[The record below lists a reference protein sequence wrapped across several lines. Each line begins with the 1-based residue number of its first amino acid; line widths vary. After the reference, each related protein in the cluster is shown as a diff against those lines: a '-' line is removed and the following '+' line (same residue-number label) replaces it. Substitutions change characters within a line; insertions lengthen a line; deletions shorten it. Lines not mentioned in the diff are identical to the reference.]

1 MTAYSKRKK
10 LFIGI
15 GVFCGLLLLVI
26 IGAALY
32 LGSGPGQQM
41 VRNRINQ
48 AIPGEIAWD
57 ALRISPFSGRV
68 ELTDAVVSGPE
79 GEKIISADRLFL
91 NLSTAALARGV
102 VSVETAKLDRPRVW
116 LETNESGDLNLTRA
130 FTAAPAEGE
139 TPKET
144 PQEDGFIGNIRVD
157 DLQLT
162 DGFFQYRMDPGDG
175 QKNQITLTN
184 INFSVQDGNLNEKTG
199 RIRLSMG
206 DGEVDMGGVHT
217 RLERFRVETA
227 LQDGQLTPLEVDI
240 QTDGPSLQVSGDVNR
255 LFAEPEVD
263 LRLDL
268 DLDLADLN
276 PMLQSDT
283 DLSGPLQ
290 LTLTA
295 SGPPKN
301 PNAFLSVTYGGG
313 ELAGIPVE
321 QITLESRLQDRV
333 VAIEKLALASVL
345 GDIAGE
351 GAIDL
356 EKAFPNGLLNA
367 PTDADAV
374 SYKLALK
381 GTGAALNRLPWT
393 KDILAGDV
401 RTRIDLKG
409 SGISPR
415 TMTAQADLDLS
426 SENFAI
432 QEVLSPIP
440 VKLTGKADFA
450 DGKITVTPLDLNTR
464 ETLIRLNGDYD
475 LSANALDMN
484 LRVETPDLAQILTPL
499 QVPGFSGKATLSAD
513 VFGPV
518 VQLAVDTDLQGK
530 NVRFED
536 TAIGDVSLDAVLQ
549 KSGLLDI
556 AGLTVQ
562 NRGSHLTL
570 SGTLRLFDNGFAHF
584 NPAMP
589 AELNIAFQ
597 DLAARDF
604 VETIG
609 FKGSLTGNLDL
620 AGRLLAPSADLSL
633 SGDELAW
640 GDTRIGDLNTDLTL
654 IDGTLHLKTARLV
667 NRRSQAAVS
676 GTAQLLNPETMKPL
690 DNPTFDLKLDRTTV
704 FLSDF
709 MNAASGKLSLA
720 ARAEGSL
727 QAPKATMAVQ
737 GEDLAAA
744 DTRIG
749 NLEADLALDR
759 GLLTI
764 RKMALRNQQS
774 ALRIS
779 GAARL
784 LDSDTLQPLENPAFD
799 IRIEDGTV
807 YLADF
812 RKDLQGTLSLQGGAR
827 GDLKGPAAR
836 VMLQGENLAAQGHPI
851 GDLKAELQFA
861 DGRLRLT
868 PFALQNGDSNLNI
881 TGTAQLLDPKTLA
894 PLKDPEFD
902 LQVADGDVY
911 LQDFIQGMTGRL
923 ALKGD
928 LGGSFF
934 HPQGTITLTGDQLD
948 LGVQKLDGIQLESR
962 LDGEKVHVEPF
973 LIAMAPGEN
982 IRTDGWVSLQKR
994 YDLRTHTDGVSLN
1007 RIGPLKDQDFGN
1019 GKIAF
1024 NLAGQGSFEEPRLDG
1039 EITLFGVRINE
1050 QTLEDLKLEMEI
1062 QDQVARITG
1071 NLNFDLNAEYHL
1083 ESRQF
1088 SLTAWFKET
1097 DLAPYFRLAG
1107 RDEMAGTITGRL
1119 EANGNADAPE
1129 KIRASTDLSRLSISM
1144 EGTELIRTRD
1154 FQASF
1159 EEGRIALP
1167 ENRLVLLEDGYL
1179 DLQGSGSL
1187 DGGLSLAAQGNIPV
1201 RVAEAFAPDLTGFT
1215 GDIGLSARLEGSLE
1229 KPDIEADIVLKKI
1242 GLTVPELMQ
1251 KLHDLNGRIQITQGA
1266 VTLNDI
1272 QGKLDDG
1279 RFSLGGSIELKD
1291 FQPGRAKL
1299 EFSARTLPL
1308 QVPDTLNLLLNTD
1321 LTLEGTPDKSR
1332 LSGEV
1337 VLLDGLYYK
1346 DVKLNLLQKIGDI
1359 GQRTRQTSAPRE
1371 TEPIDAPYL
1380 KNLALDIA
1388 VQYRNPLMV
1397 DNNMALLSLKP
1408 ALRIQGGLNQP
1419 RVSGRAEIAEGTISY
1434 QNTEFDV
1441 KKGVVDF
1448 VNPYRIEPSIDV
1460 AAVSDVRKWTIT
1472 LHISGTPDNLNFK
1485 LSSDPPEED
1494 ADILSL
1500 LALGKTTR
1508 ELVKGD
1514 GGGSRSPKELL
1525 TGIVSNKFQED
1536 IKKSTGLDVE
1546 FDYTEGEGGTN
1557 GEEDAEDEIRVTVG
1571 KELSRRVTVKY
1582 GVERRG
1588 GETVQKATTEYKL
1601 LENLLMS
1608 AFQDTEGDFGGEL
1621 QFRLEFR

>member
-1 MTAYSKRKK
+1 M
-10 LFIGI
+10 
-15 GVFCGLLLLVI
+15 I

-32 LGSGPGQQM
+32 LGSAPGQRM
-41 VRNRINQ
+41 VRNRING

-57 ALRISPFSGRV
+57 GLRISPFGGRL
-68 ELTDAVVSGPE
+68 ELTGAVVSGPD
-79 GEKIISADRLFL
+79 GAKIISADRLFL
-91 NLSTAALARGV
+91 NISTAALARGV
-102 VSVETAKLDRPRVW
+102 ISIETAELDRPRVW
-116 LETNESGDLNLTRA
+116 LERYESGDLNLARA
-130 FTAAPAEGE
+130 FTEARAEGE
-139 TPKET
+139 ASKET
-144 PQEDGFIGNIRVD
+144 QEKDGFFDDVVVD
-157 DLQLT
+157 DFHLT
-162 DGFFQYRMDPGDG
+162 DGFFQYRMDPGNG
-175 QKNQITLTN
+175 QKNQITLGN
-184 INFSVQDGNLNEKTG
+184 IDFSIRDGHLNEKTG

-206 DGEVDMGGVHT
+206 NGEIEMGGVHT

-227 LQDGQLTPLEVDI
+227 LQDGRLTPLEVDI

-276 PMLQSDT
+276 PMLQLDNG
-283 DLSGPLQ
+283 LSGPLQ

-295 SGPPKN
+295 FGPSQNPK
-301 PNAFLSVTYGGG
+301 AILSVTYGGG
-313 ELAGIPVE
+313 ELAGIPVD
-321 QITLESRLQDRV
+321 QVDVESRLEDRV

-345 GDIAGE
+345 GKITGE

-356 EKAFPNGLLNA
+356 RKAFPNGLLSA
-367 PTDADAV
+367 PTDMDAL
-374 SYKLALK
+374 SYQLGLK
-381 GTGAALNRLPWT
+381 GTGTALNRLPWT
-393 KDILAGDV
+393 EDVLAGDI
-401 RTRIDLKG
+401 RTRIDLEG
-409 SGISPR
+409 SGISSQ
-415 TMTAQADLDLS
+415 TLTARADLDLS
-426 SENFAI
+426 SENFAV
-432 QEVLSPIP
+432 QDVLSPIP

-450 DGKITVTPLDLNTR
+450 DGAITLTPLDLNTR

-484 LRVETPDLAQILTPL
+484 LRVKTPVLAQILTPL

-513 VFGPV
+513 VSGPV
-518 VQLAVDTDLQGK
+518 AQPAVDTHLQSE

-536 TAIGDVSLDAVLQ
+536 IAIGDVSLNAVLQ

-562 NRGSHLTL
+562 NQGSHLTL
-570 SGTLRLFDNGFAHF
+570 SGSLRLFDNGFAHF

-597 DLAARDF
+597 DLEARDF
-604 VETIG
+604 VETID
-609 FKGSLTGNLDL
+609 FQGSLAGNLDL
-620 AGRLLAPSADLSL
+620 SGRLLAPSADLSL

-654 IDGTLHLKTARLV
+654 ADGTLHLKTARLV

-676 GTAQLLNPETMKPL
+676 GTAQLFNPETMTPL
-690 DNPTFDLKLDRTTV
+690 ENPTFDLELDRSTV

-709 MNAASGKLSLA
+709 MNAASGELFLS

-727 QAPKATMAVQ
+727 QAPTATLAVR
-737 GEDLAAA
+737 GKNLSAA

-749 NLEADLALDR
+749 NLEADLALAR

-764 RKMALRNQQS
+764 RELALRNQQS

-779 GAARL
+779 GTAQL

-799 IRIEDGTV
+799 IAIEEGAV
-807 YLADF
+807 HLADF
-812 RKDLQGTLSLQGGAR
+812 RKDLQGTLTLQGGAR

-836 VMLQGENLAAQGHPI
+836 VMLQGDDLAAQGRPI
-851 GDLKAELQFA
+851 GDLKAELRFA

-868 PFALQNGDSNLNI
+868 PFSLENGDSNLNI
-881 TGTAQLLDPKTLA
+881 TATAQLLDPKTLT

-902 LQVADGDVY
+902 LQVTDGALY
-911 LQDFIQGMTGRL
+911 LQDFIEGMTGRL

-928 LGGSFF
+928 LGGSFN
-934 HPQGTITLTGDQLD
+934 HPQGTIALAGEQLD
-948 LGVQKLDGIQLESR
+948 LGVQKLDEVQLESR
-962 LDGEKVHVEPF
+962 LDGEKVHMEPF

-982 IRTDGWVSLQKR
+982 IRTDGWISFQKR

-1007 RIGPLKDQDFGN
+1007 RIGPLEDQEFGN

-1024 NLAGQGSFEEPRLDG
+1024 NIAGEGSFKKPRLDG

-1050 QTLEDLKLEMEI
+1050 QSLEELKLEMEI

-1083 ESRQF
+1083 ESREF
-1088 SLTAWFKET
+1088 SLTALFKET
-1097 DLAPYFRLAG
+1097 DLTPYFRLAG
-1107 RDEMAGTITGRL
+1107 RDEMTGRITGKL
-1119 EANGNADAPE
+1119 EATGNAAAPE
-1129 KIRASTDLSRLSISM
+1129 KIRASTDLPRLSISM
-1144 EGTELIRTRD
+1144 KGRELMQTRD
-1154 FQASF
+1154 FRASF
-1159 EEGRIALP
+1159 EEGRITLP

-1215 GDIGLSARLEGSLE
+1215 GDVGLSARLEGSLE
-1229 KPDIEADIVLKKI
+1229 KPDLEADIVLKQI

-1251 KLHDLNGRIQITQGA
+1251 KLHDLNGRIEITQEA
-1266 VTLNDI
+1266 VTLNEI
-1272 QGKLDDG
+1272 EGKLDDG
-1279 RFSLGGSIELKD
+1279 RFRLAGNIELKD
-1291 FQPGRAKL
+1291 FQPGRAQV
-1299 EFSARTLPL
+1299 EFSARTLPIE
-1308 QVPDTLNLLLNTD
+1308 VPDTLNLLLNTD
-1321 LTLEGTPDKSR
+1321 LTLEGAPDKSR

-1371 TEPIDAPYL
+1371 TEPIEAPYL
-1380 KNLALDIA
+1380 KNLALDIT
-1388 VQYRNPLMV
+1388 VQSRNPLMV
-1397 DNNMALLSLKP
+1397 DNNVALLSLKP
-1408 ALRIQGGLNQP
+1408 ALRIQGGLNRP

-1448 VNPYRIEPSIDV
+1448 VNPYRIEPTIDV

-1472 LHISGTPDNLNFK
+1472 LHISGAPDNLNFK

-1508 ELVKGD
+1508 ELVQGD

-1525 TGIVSNKFQED
+1525 AGIVSNRFQED

-1546 FDYTEGEGGTN
+1546 FDYKEGEN
-1557 GEEDAEDEIRVTVG
+1557 GKTGEADEEDEIRVTVG

>member
-1 MTAYSKRKK
+1 MAAYSKRSKF
-10 LFIGI
+10 FIGI
-15 GVFCGLLLLVI
+15 GVFCGLILLAI
-26 IGAALY
+26 TGAALY
-32 LGSGPGQQM
+32 LGSDPGQRM
-41 VRNRINQ
+41 VRNRING

-57 ALRISPFSGRV
+57 GLRISPFGGRV
-68 ELTDAVVSGPE
+68 ELTGAVVFGPD
-79 GEKIISADRLFL
+79 GTKIISADRLFL
-91 NLSTAALARGV
+91 NISTAALAGGV
-102 VSVETAKLDRPRVW
+102 LSVETAKLDHPRVW
-116 LETNESGDLNLTRA
+116 LERNASGDLNLAQA
-130 FTAAPAEGE
+130 FTEARADGE
-139 TPKET
+139 TPEET
-144 PQEDGFIGNIRVD
+144 QKGDGFFGNVVVD
-157 DLQLT
+157 DFQLT
-162 DGFFQYRMDPGDG
+162 DGFFQYRMDPANG
-175 QKNQITLTN
+175 QKNQITLAK
-184 INFSVQDGNLNEKTG
+184 IQFSVQDGNVNEKTG
-199 RIRLSMG
+199 RIRLSMEN
-206 DGEVDMGGVHT
+206 GEIDMGGLHT

-227 LQDGQLTPLEVDI
+227 LQDGRLTPLEVDI

-268 DLDLADLN
+268 DLDLADLK

-283 DLSGPLQ
+283 GLSGPLQ
-290 LTLTA
+290 LRLTA
-295 SGPPKN
+295 SGPSKN
-301 PNAFLSVTYGGG
+301 PKAILSVAYGGG
-313 ELAGIPVE
+313 EVAGIPVDQVDVE
-321 QITLESRLQDRV
+321 GRLEDRV
-333 VAIEKLALASVL
+333 VAIEKLALTSVL
-345 GDIAGE
+345 GKITGD
-351 GAIDL
+351 GAINL
-356 EKAFPNGLLNA
+356 RKAFPNGLLSA
-367 PTDADAV
+367 PIDMDAV
-374 SYKLALK
+374 SYRLGLT

-393 KDILAGDV
+393 EDILAGDI

-409 SGISPR
+409 SGISLK
-415 TMTAQADLDLS
+415 TLTAQADLDLS
-426 SENFAI
+426 SENFAV
-432 QEVLSPIP
+432 QDVLSPIP
-440 VKLTGKADFA
+440 VTLTGKADFA
-450 DGKITVTPLDLNTR
+450 NGKITLTPLDLNTR

-484 LRVETPDLAQILTPL
+484 LRVETPDLAQVLTPL
-499 QVPGFSGKATLSAD
+499 QAPGFSGKATLSAD
-513 VFGPV
+513 VSGPV
-518 VQLAVDTDLQGK
+518 VQLAVDTDLRGE

-536 TAIGDVSLDAVLQ
+536 IAIGDVSLDAVLQ

-589 AELNIAFQ
+589 AELNIAFR
-597 DLAARDF
+597 DLEARDF
-604 VETIG
+604 VETID
-609 FKGSLTGNLDL
+609 FQGSLTGNLDL

-654 IDGTLHLKTARLV
+654 IDGTLHLKTLRLV
-667 NRRSQAAVS
+667 NRRSEASVS

-690 DNPTFDLKLDRTTV
+690 DNPTFDLELDRTTV

-709 MNAASGKLSLA
+709 VNAASGKLFLT

-727 QAPKATMAVQ
+727 EAPQATVSVQ
-737 GEDLAAA
+737 GEDLTAA

-764 RKMALRNQQS
+764 RKMALRNQES

-779 GAARL
+779 GTARL

-799 IRIEDGTV
+799 IAVEEGTV

-812 RKDLQGTLSLQGGAR
+812 RKDLQGTLRLQGGAR

-836 VMLQGENLAAQGHPI
+836 VMLQGEDLAAQGHSI
-851 GDLKAELQFA
+851 GDLKAELRFA
-861 DGRLRLT
+861 DGRLHLT
-868 PFALQNGDSNLNI
+868 PFTLTNGGSTLNLA
-881 TGTAQLLDPKTLA
+881 GTAQLLNPKTLS

-902 LQVADGDVY
+902 LQVTEGALY

-928 LGGSFF
+928 LGGSFD
-934 HPQGTITLTGDQLD
+934 HPRGTIALTGDQLD
-948 LGVQKLDGIQLESR
+948 LGVQKLDGVQLESR
-962 LDGEKVHVEPF
+962 LDGEKVHMEPF

-1007 RIGPLKDQDFGN
+1007 RIGPLEDQDFGN

-1024 NLAGQGSFEEPRLDG
+1024 HLAGAGSFEEPRLDG

-1050 QTLEDLKLEMEI
+1050 ETLEELKLEMEI

-1083 ESRQF
+1083 ESRDF

-1097 DLAPYFRLAG
+1097 DLSPYFRLAG
-1107 RDEMAGTITGRL
+1107 RDEMAGTITGKL
-1119 EANGNADAPE
+1119 EATGNADAPE
-1129 KIRASTDLSRLSISM
+1129 KIRASTDLPRLSISM
-1144 EGTELIRTRD
+1144 GGTELIRTRD

-1159 EEGRIALP
+1159 EEGRITLP

-1179 DLQGSGSL
+1179 DLQGSGNL

-1201 RVAEAFAPDLTGFT
+1201 RVAEAFAPGLAGFA
-1215 GDIGLSARLEGSLE
+1215 GNVGLSARLEGSLE
-1229 KPDIEADIVLKKI
+1229 NPDLKADILLQQI

-1251 KLHDLNGRIQITQGA
+1251 KLHDLNGRIEITQEA
-1266 VTLNDI
+1266 VRLDGI
-1272 QGKLDDG
+1272 EGKLDDG
-1279 RFSLGGSIELKD
+1279 RFRLTGNIELKD
-1291 FQPGRAKL
+1291 FQPGRAQV
-1299 EFSARTLPL
+1299 EFSARTLPV
-1308 QVPDTLNLLLNTD
+1308 QIPDTLNLLLNTD
-1321 LTLEGTPDKSR
+1321 LALEGAPDQSR

-1359 GQRTRQTSAPRE
+1359 GQRTRQTSAPRQ

-1380 KNLALDIA
+1380 KNMALDIA

-1419 RVSGRAEIAEGTISY
+1419 RVSGRAEIEEGTISY

-1448 VNPYRIEPSIDV
+1448 INPYRMEPTIDV

-1508 ELVKGD
+1508 ELVQGD

-1525 TGIVSNKFQED
+1525 AGIVSNKFQED

-1546 FDYTEGEGGTN
+1546 LDYRESENGTN

-1621 QFRLEFR
+1621 RFRLEFR